1 MNIELPLTVG
11 ELYLALI
18 AVALIVAVG
27 TSLVAHLRGREIRA
41 LHTYVLRWT
50 RLEHDLTA
58 ATAPT
63 SPAVAS
69 VGSVLGRRDPDRAAR
84 LRRARDRRTRPAG
97 RHRAVAR

>member
-11 ELYLALI
+11 DLYLALI
-18 AVALIVAVG
+18 AVAGIVAVV
-27 TSLVAHLRGREIRA
+27 TSLLAHLRGREIRA

-50 RLEHDLTA
+50 SLEADLSA

-63 SPAVAS
+63 SPAVAPMAD
-69 VGSVLGRRDPDRAAR
+69 VPRRASARSDR